1 MSEPRWVDIPQFVP
15 LSKEHYQRQQGFR
28 QQSSKQTKQPR
39 PISSQVTPR
48 ITERQKLSRLIQC
61 LAISELDRQQLQ
73 QRVDQITRQKQELD
87 TELSRLL
94 SEKQLLLDQQKSIA
108 I

>member
-1 MSEPRWVDIPQFVP
+1 MSEPRWIDIPQFVP
-15 LSKEHYQRQQGFR
+15 LSKEYYQRQQGI
-28 QQSSKQTKQPR
+28 SKQSGKQPK
-39 PISSQVTPR
+39 PASNKSIPPR

-73 QRVDQITRQKQELD
+73 QRVEQITRQKQELD
-87 TELSRLL
+87 SELTRLL
-94 SEKQLLLDQQKSIA
+94 SERQLLLDQQKSID